1 MDTWSTIVIFY
12 SIFVIFYFLGING
25 SYLLLVLISFFT
37 LRRHGTTQKLVDR
50 NQPFRSEFYKPL
62 SIIIPAYN
70 EAATIVETIRSTLN
84 LRYPEFEVI
93 VVNDGSTDDTL
104 EVLKANFSLR
114 PTARDDAVDIPC
126 SPIHAVYS
134 SLDYPNLTIIDKEN
148 GGKSDAL
155 NAGINLAHFPLFCN
169 IDSDSIVDT
178 SALLQVTDFFARD
191 RRVVAAGGTIRAANH
206 CRIEDGRVVEIN
218 LSPNL
223 WVRFQIVEYLRA
235 FLFGRVGWSAINGLP
250 ILSGAF
256 SVFRRKAVVQ
266 TGGYRR
272 DTVGEDMELI
282 LRLQRTMHKINREY
296 RVIFIPDPVCWTQAP
311 EDYRSLQT
319 QRRRWQ
325 RGLSES
331 LFGNFEMFLNPQYG
345 TLGMI
350 SFPFFLFYE
359 FLGPVIEFTGYIV
372 FVYAIFSGLLNPPFA
387 LLFLSAAILLGILL
401 STAALLMEEIFFRN
415 YPRLRDVLI
424 LFLFAVLENLFYRQ
438 LHTWWRFRGLLDF
451 FFKPRTWGSV
461 TRRSFNNKLPG
472 SQ

>member
-1 MDTWSTIVIFY
+1 
-12 SIFVIFYFLGING
+12 
-25 SYLLLVLISFFT
+25 
-37 LRRHGTTQKLVDR
+37 
-50 NQPFRSEFYKPL
+50 
-62 SIIIPAYN
+62 
-70 EAATIVETIRSTLN
+70 
-84 LRYPEFEVI
+84 
-93 VVNDGSTDDTL
+93 
-104 EVLKANFSLR
+104 
-114 PTARDDAVDIPC
+114 
-126 SPIHAVYS
+126 
-134 SLDYPNLTIIDKEN
+134 
-148 GGKSDAL
+148 
-155 NAGINLAHFPLFCN
+155 
-169 IDSDSIVDT
+169 
-178 SALLQVTDFFARD
+178 
-191 RRVVAAGGTIRAANH
+191 
-206 CRIEDGRVVEIN
+206 
-218 LSPNL
+218 
-223 WVRFQIVEYLRA
+223 
-235 FLFGRVGWSAINGLP
+235 LFGRVGWSAINGLP

-331 LFGNFEMFLNPQYG
+331 LFGNFEMFLNPQFG

-401 STAALLMEEIFFRN
+401 STAALLMEEIFYRN